1 MNQLDFDTK
10 LVNIFNDL
18 NNQSTDTTDNSIHG
32 NIVDM
37 YNKMFDEPLFLQTEI
52 YESSEPQEDI

>member
-18 NNQSTDTTDNSIHG
+18 NNQSTDTTDNSIHC